1 MFLVELR
8 SPKRW
13 LSILV
18 RQKTPYLIE
27 QTKRL
32 EFLPTYQYQLVLLE
46 ERLVKSN
53 SLDSS
58 TVDFA

>member
-1 MFLVELR
+1 MLLVELR
-8 SPKRW
+8 CSKRG

-18 RQKTPYLIE
+18 RQKTPYLIK

-32 EFLPTYQYQLVLLE
+32 EFLPAYQYQLVLLE

-58 TVDFA
+58 TVDLA

>member
-8 SPKRW
+8 RPKRW

-32 EFLPTYQYQLVLLE
+32 EFLPAYQYQLVLLE
-46 ERLVKSN
+46 ERLVQSN

>member
-1 MFLVELR
+1 MFLIELR
-8 SPKRW
+8 CSKRW

-18 RQKTPYLIE
+18 WQKTPYLVE

-32 EFLPTYQYQLVLLE
+32 EFLPAYQYQLILLE

-53 SLDSS
+53 SLDSP
-58 TVDFA
+58 TIDLA